1 MARFAAFDSSADK
14 MPPFLPRISMPKT
27 MRNSTS
33 QPKTVIDDC
42 VSRLRSNIMG
52 GNLRPG
58 QKLIE
63 ADLCD
68 QMGISRPSLR
78 EALRVLEA
86 DKLVELVPNR
96 GPSVARLGEQ
106 QIEEIHDVWSMLT
119 GEAIYRFAEVAK
131 AKDIANLSRM
141 VAKLKSASR
150 LDNPLEMLDATNELF
165 ATMMSKCENNL
176 LVEMVYSLVSRI
188 NFLRAQSL
196 LDKEWRHLCIEEIE
210 EMISAIRDNKPTA
223 ARHAVRRH
231 ISSACKTAK
240 QIMLQ
245 SKPAAGERNRL
256 LGRVSELSKS
266 ERRRDQAQ
274 VVALPKRASR

>member
-1 MARFAAFDSSADK
+1 
-14 MPPFLPRISMPKT
+14 MPNTLQSPTDQPR
-27 MRNSTS
+27 
-33 QPKTVIDDC
+33 TVIEDC
-42 VSRLRSNIMG
+42 VSRLRADIMS

-106 QIEEIHDVWSMLT
+106 EIEEIHDVWSMLT
-119 GEAIYRFAEVAK
+119 GEAVYRFAEVAK
-131 AKDIANLSRM
+131 AKDIANLTRT
-141 VAKLKSASR
+141 VARLKLASR
-150 LDNPLEMLDATNELF
+150 VDDPLEMLDATNELF
-165 ATMMSKCENNL
+165 AHMMAKCENNL

-210 EMISAIRDNKPTA
+210 EMISAIRSNKPA
-223 ARHAVRRH
+223 GARQAVRRH

-240 QIMLQ
+240 RIMDD
-245 SKPAAGERNRL
+245 SKPAATDWNKLFNRSPL
-256 LGRVSELSKS
+256 LPKS
-266 ERRRDQAQ
+266 ERRRDQSR
-274 VVALPKRASR
+274 VVTMPKPTSQ